1 MKVIVNVIVKQ
12 SDKVLMVQENC
23 GIVKGM
29 WNFPAGHLDE
39 GENIFDGAIREAKE
53 ETGYDVKLTGLVN
66 IQNAIYDNRHIIHI
80 VFSAEI
86 VGGEISFDE
95 NEIMN
100 VEFVEIDNLLAM
112 TDDELRGGDS
122 RRESLTKI
130 KNGEILPLS
139 AVSNFEFRTNKYNK

>member
-12 SDKVLMVQENC
+12 ENKVLMVQENW
-23 GIVKGM
+23 GNVKGM

-39 GENIFDGAIREAKE
+39 GENIFEGAVREAKE

-66 IQNAIYDNRHIIHI
+66 IQNAIYDSKHIIHV
-80 VFSAEI
+80 VFAAEI
-86 VGGEISFDE
+86 VGGKISFDE

-100 VEFVEIDNLLAM
+100 VEFVEIDKLLAM

-122 RRESLTKI
+122 RRQSLTKV
-130 KNGEILPLS
+130 KNGEIFPLS
-139 AVSNFEFRTNKYNK
+139 VVSNFEFRTNKYNK